1 MTKNIASLV
10 TANGILLFIDGTQFT
25 VGNDHPNFNR
35 IKDAIKVRDFA
46 SIPALADIV
55 TSVRNWLNN
64 GQDFELRG
72 DQVYLNGV
80 PFSREITNKVL
91 SMIEAGANA
100 EPLYAFLR
108 KVRSNPSKIAQD
120 ELLLFCV
127 ANGFMIHEDGDII
140 AYKSVRGNYTDIHSG
155 KFRNAVGDVVT
166 MERGQVD
173 DNRDRTCSTGL
184 HFASHEYA
192 SSWAGSIDGVN
203 RRLMVM
209 KINPRDVVSIPSDY
223 NNQKGR
229 CCRYEVISEIKG
241 GNRLPQREV
250 YTNRDLGVVTQ
261 AERERNAREVQAE
274 RDRKAREVADR
285 IARDRDEAR
294 VKLTAEIQRKR
305 GVIRKYEDELTE
317 LQERVEQIESLGG
330 HAGADIE
337 DRIETL
343 EEYVE
348 KIEGEIEALQTRL
361 RRLV

>member
-35 IKDAIKVRDFA
+35 IKDAIKTKNFA
-46 SIPALADIV
+46 VIPALADIV

-72 DQVYLNGV
+72 DQVYLNSV
-80 PFSREITNKVL
+80 AFSREITNKVL
-91 SMIEAGANA
+91 SMLEAGANA

-108 KVRSNPSKIAQD
+108 KVRANPSKIAQD

-173 DNRDRTCSTGL
+173 DNRERTCSTGL

-192 SSWAGSIDGVN
+192 STWAGNIDGVN

-229 CCRYEVISEIKG
+229 CCRYEVISELNG
-241 GNRLPQREV
+241 GTQLPKREV
-250 YTNRDLGVVTQ
+250 YTNADLGVVSP
-261 AERERNAREVQAE
+261 AE
-274 RDRKAREVADR
+274 RDRKAAEVAARIAADRAIERATLEKEIARKRAVIRNYELELENLVDTVDR
-285 IARDRDEAR
+285 IIELGGRPSQSQIERRDKLEGYIAKIETEVEPLVRR
-294 VKLTAEIQRKR
+294 VKNLK
-305 GVIRKYEDELTE
+305 
-317 LQERVEQIESLGG
+317 
-330 HAGADIE
+330 
-337 DRIETL
+337 
-343 EEYVE
+343 
-348 KIEGEIEALQTRL
+348 
-361 RRLV
+361 

>member
-10 TANGILLFIDGTQFT
+10 TANGILLFIDGAQFT

-35 IKDAIKVRDFA
+35 IKDAIKARDFGA
-46 SIPALADIV
+46 IPALADIV

-192 SSWAGSIDGVN
+192 STWAGSIDGVN

-241 GNRLPQREV
+241 GARLPQREV
-250 YTNRDLGVVTQ
+250 YTNRDLGITT
-261 AERERNAREVQAE
+261 QAE
-274 RDRKAREVADR
+274 RDRKAAEVAAR
-285 IARDRDEAR
+285 IAADRAAEKA
-294 VKLTAEIQRKR
+294 KLEAEISRKR
-305 GVIRKYEDELTE
+305 GVIRKYETELTE
-317 LQERVEQIESLGG
+317 LQGKVD
-330 HAGADIE
+330 A
-337 DRIETL
+337 
-343 EEYVE
+343 
-348 KIEGEIEALQTRL
+348 IEALGGEAGVGITDRMDTLEGYIAKIETEIVPLQDRL
-361 RRLV
+361 RRVS

>member
-10 TANGILLFIDGTQFT
+10 TANGILFFIDGTQFT

-46 SIPALADIV
+46 SIPALTDIV
-55 TSVRNWLNN
+55 TNVRDWLNN

-72 DQVYLNGV
+72 DQVYLNNV

-108 KVRSNPSKIAQD
+108 KVRENPSKIAQD

-140 AYKSVRGNYTDIHSG
+140 AFKSVRGNYTDIHSG

-173 DNRDRTCSTGL
+173 DNRERTCSTGL

-192 SSWAGSIDGVN
+192 STWAGSIDGVN

-209 KINPRDVVSIPSDY
+209 KINPRDVVSIPNDY

-229 CCRYEVISEIKG
+229 CCRYEVISELTG
-241 GNRLPQREV
+241 TGCLPHREV
-250 YTNRDLGVVTQ
+250 YTNRDLGVTNRSQ
-261 AERERNAREVQAE
+261 AQLDADARAE

-285 IARDRDEAR
+285 IARERAEAR
-294 VKLTAEIQRKR
+294 VKLEAEIQRKR
-305 GVIRKYEDELTE
+305 GVIRKYEDELVE
-317 LQERVEQIESLGG
+317 LNEREERINELGG
-330 HAGADIE
+330 YASPDIT
-337 DRIETL
+337 DRINTL
-343 EEYVE
+343 NEYVD
-348 KIEGEIEALQTRL
+348 KIEGEIEAVQARL

>member
-1 MTKNIASLV
+1 MTTNVASLI
-10 TANGILLFIDGTQFT
+10 TANGVLLFIDGAQYT

-35 IKDAIKVRDFA
+35 IKEAITNRDFA

-64 GQDFELRG
+64 GRDFELRG
-72 DQVYLNGV
+72 DQVYLNGT

-108 KVRSNPSKIAQD
+108 KVRENPSKTAQD

-166 MERGQVD
+166 MERHTVD

-192 SSWAGSIDGVN
+192 STWAGTIDGTN

-229 CCRYEVISEIKG
+229 CCRYEVISELKG
-241 GNRLPQREV
+241 GNALPKREV
-250 YTNRDLGVVTQ
+250 YTNTDLGVSRAQHDANLVRER
-261 AERERNAREVQAE
+261 AER
-274 RDRKAREVADR
+274 KA
-285 IARDRDEAR
+285 
-294 VKLTAEIQRKR
+294 KLEAEIARKR
-305 GVIRKYEDELTE
+305 GVIRKYEDELVPLLDRE
-317 LQERVEQIESLGG
+317 NHIYVLGG
-330 HAGADIE
+330 NPSRELA
-337 DRIETL
+337 DRIDTL
-343 EEYVE
+343 QKYIA
-348 KIEGEIEALQTRL
+348 KIEHEIEGVQRKLA
-361 RRLV
+361 VV

>member
-1 MTKNIASLV
+1 MTKNVASLI
-10 TANGILLFIDGTQFT
+10 TANGVLLFIDGAQYT

-35 IKDAIKVRDFA
+35 IKEAITNRDFA

-64 GQDFELRG
+64 GRDFELRG
-72 DQVYLNGV
+72 DQVYLNGT

-108 KVRSNPSKIAQD
+108 KVRENPSKTAQD

-166 MERGQVD
+166 MERHTVD

-192 SSWAGSIDGVN
+192 STWAGTIDGTH

-229 CCRYEVISEIKG
+229 CCRYEVISELKG
-241 GNRLPQREV
+241 GQALPKREV
-250 YTNRDLGVVTQ
+250 YTNTDLGVTAAPEAPWVT
-261 AERERNAREVQAE
+261 AAREAKAKADAQA
-274 RDRKAREVADR
+274 RADRKA
-285 IARDRDEAR
+285 
-294 VKLTAEIQRKR
+294 KLEAEIQRKR
-305 GVIRKYEDELTE
+305 AVIRKYEDELGPLMDREDQINELGGNASRELADRIDT
-317 LQERVEQIESLGG
+317 LQEYI
-330 HAGADIE
+330 A
-337 DRIETL
+337 
-343 EEYVE
+343 
-348 KIEGEIEALQTRL
+348 KIENEIVGVQQKLAMA
-361 RRLV
+361 

>member
-1 MTKNIASLV
+1 MTKNIASLI
-10 TANGILLFIDGTQFT
+10 TANGILLYINGQQFT
-25 VGNDHPNFNR
+25 VGNDHINFAR
-35 IKDAIKVRDFA
+35 IKDALKRKDFA
-46 SIPALADIV
+46 AIPALADVV
-55 TSVRNWLNN
+55 TNVRNWLNN

-72 DQVYLNGV
+72 DQVYLNGD
-80 PFSREITNKVL
+80 PFSAEVTSKVL

-108 KVRSNPSKIAQD
+108 KVRENPSKTAQD

-155 KFRNAVGDVVT
+155 KFRNAVGDIVT

-192 SSWAGSIDGVN
+192 STWAGQIDGVN

-229 CCRYEVISEIKG
+229 CARYEVISELNG
-241 GNRLPQREV
+241 GGRLPKQEV
-250 YTNRDLGVVTQ
+250 YTNSALGVKPQVTQ
-261 AERERNAREVQAE
+261 AERDARAAQVARDIEARRNAE
-274 RDRKAREVADR
+274 RAVRKAKLEAE
-285 IARDRDEAR
+285 IAR
-294 VKLTAEIQRKR
+294 KR
-305 GVIRKYEDELTE
+305 AVIRKYEDELVE
-317 LQERVEQIESLGG
+317 ISDRIEQIENLGG
-330 HAGADIE
+330 TAGDELE
-337 DRIETL
+337 DRIDTL
-343 EEYVE
+343 ENYIE
-348 KIEGEIEALQTRL
+348 KIEGEVRGVQRMLA
-361 RRLV
+361 VV